1 MGQLSS
7 LAFSSWLSAF
17 RLSFF
22 TRWSGDDIG
31 PDFFDVI
38 VSVVSCFASWAP
50 PSQNQTKQRERE
62 HILFQSTI
70 A

>member
-1 MGQLSS
+1 MEQMKPADA
-7 LAFSSWLSAF
+7 LASFSVQIHQGL
-17 RLSFF
+17 R
-22 TRWSGDDIG
+22 